1 MVKKT
6 HEVYVLVTGGFDP
19 LHSGHIEYL
28 HAASMLGGKL
38 IVGLNSDAW
47 LRRKKGKEFLS
58 FEERHTIISH
68 LDMVDSVICFD
79 DEDGTAINAIHA
91 LLDAG
96 VKELVYANGGDRS
109 QEMTPEYERFKGHPA
124 VTFEFGVGGNNKMNS
139 SSWILDN
146 WKTDKT
152 ERDWGY
158 WRVLDDKGTT
168 KVKELVIEPGKKL
181 SNQKHQDRNEH
192 WYLLSGT
199 LSIVTENE
207 IGYLDSCVV
216 KPHET
221 FIIKKNTW
229 HMPINIGNDPCHII
243 EVQYGSRCVEEDI
256 ERK

>member
-1 MVKKT
+1 MKKPD
-6 HEVYVLVTGGFDP
+6 HQVYVLVTGGFDP
-19 LHSGHIEYL
+19 IHSGHIEYFK
-28 HAASMLGGKL
+28 AAAQLGDKL
-38 IVGLNSDAW
+38 VVGLNSDAW

-58 FEERHTIISH
+58 FDERHAIISH

-79 DEDGTAINAIHA
+79 DEDDTAINAIHVV
-91 LLDAG
+91 LDAG
-96 VKELVYANGGDRS
+96 VKELVCANGGDRS
-109 QEMTPEYERFKGHPA
+109 EHSTPEYERFRDYPA
-124 VTFEFGVGGNNKMNS
+124 VKFEFGVGGADKMNS

-146 WKTDKT
+146 WKTNKT

-158 WRVLDDKGTT
+158 WRVLDDKGIT
-168 KVKELVIEPGKKL
+168 KVKELVIEPGQKL
-181 SNQKHQDRNEH
+181 SNQKHRDRNEH

-199 LSIVTENE
+199 LSIITETND
-207 IGYLDSCVV
+207 GVNACVV

-243 EVQYGSRCVEEDI
+243 EVQYGSRCIEEDI